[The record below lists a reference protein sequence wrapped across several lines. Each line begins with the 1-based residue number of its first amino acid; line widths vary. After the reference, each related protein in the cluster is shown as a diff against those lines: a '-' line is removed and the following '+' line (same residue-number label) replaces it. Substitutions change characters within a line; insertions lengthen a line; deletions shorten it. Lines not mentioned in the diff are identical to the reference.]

1 MVNALGV
8 DLTVSLQ
15 RGTVNNNSKKEL
27 LIAWQERAIRANLA
41 HYLQAE
47 ECSLA
52 NSILTIFNLL
62 SAISVLFL
70 VNNIALKDIP
80 NSQLWLPIASLLV
93 VLSTAL
99 HYVLKLDQKI
109 YDHKTAGNKFT
120 EIKRKIEIILCKSII
135 DEADIINI
143 ERLHNQASQNHGLV
157 RARIWNKIN
166 PRLEQA
172 KDENE
177 DFISSLSGEN

>member
-1 MVNALGV
+1 MCNE
-8 DLTVSLQ
+8 T
-15 RGTVNNNSKKEL
+15 KKEM
-27 LIAWQERAIRANLA
+27 LIAWQERATRANLA

-47 ECSLA
+47 GCSRT
-52 NSILTIFNLL
+52 NSVLTIFNLL

-70 VNNIALKDIP
+70 ANNTSLNGVQGINI
-80 NSQLWLPIASLLV
+80 WLSIASLLV
-93 VLSTAL
+93 VLTTAL

-120 EIKRKIEIILCKSII
+120 EIKRKIEIILSKPKIEDS
-135 DEADIINI
+135 DILEI

-157 RARIWNKIN
+157 AARIWSKLN

-172 KDENE
+172 KTENVNFMASLKDDE
-177 DFISSLSGEN
+177 